1 MKIMKILSLI
11 LKKIKIDNT
20 EKPKIPLDN
29 SKAKVKEN
37 NSLNLNKSNTASK
50 NPSQELKECAKVNT
64 SIIEIKQQKSKLSNE
79 KNKSSGKCEIS
90 KNYVQNV
97 NLKKYYYFYAIINE
111 EYYKKIQISLKNPN
125 ENIIPDSIVH
135 YDYSDNFCDKKGK
148 KQQFFTGKIKS
159 KITFI
164 KKNKITFMYRFNQK

>member
-1 MKIMKILSLI
+1 MKLSKMKIMKILSLI
-11 LKKIKIDNT
+11 LKKIKSDNA

-29 SKAKVKEN
+29 SKAKLKEN

-125 ENIIPDSIVH
+125 ENIIPDSIAH

-148 KQQFFTGKIKS
+148 K
-159 KITFI
+159 
-164 KKNKITFMYRFNQK
+164 